1 MASISGSIKNILG
14 IITDTSEESLQCV
27 EYLVTVLNDIR
38 SFDMFSQYLVHMKQT
53 IKDIKD
59 SFQYINELA
68 KQCVNYECE
77 SSCCN
82 ESVNLKDGNVN
93 EFTSKSLGLR
103 YNYDAYIN
111 KMFPQNGNSNS
122 YNLPPCSFHNNDKVY
137 SDINDINRNNNVNND
152 NIQQLNKSKEDKTK
166 LGEYVPINNNNDI
179 YNIKQMILN
188 PKKQKVSKVTDIIV
202 KINSDQELY
211 DLLSQLFGDNI
222 IEKLTSTNIDNMFI
236 ENIEKTIQEI
246 ERLRLND
253 NNIEQQQHQNQIQIK
268 QPLRSK
274 LLQIEESNNLFY
286 ESPNQTKQI
295 HKNEE
300 TTTYT
305 YSDELLSRT
314 CLLPKQHHSSYNQEQ
329 PNKSHSNTKTNPKH
343 QRTSSKHSINKDK
356 VKQHNSNNNHNKYPH
371 PKLFINYTSQYGNYF
386 DTPLQHGGLSKI
398 PSYIKH
404 KNQTQ
409 T

>member
-1 MASISGSIKNILG
+1 MENKSGSIKNILG
-14 IITDTSEESLQCV
+14 IITDTSDESLQSV
-27 EYLVTVLNDIR
+27 EYLNTVLNDIR
-38 SFDMFSQYLVHMKQT
+38 SYDMFVKYLVNMKQA

-68 KQCVNYECE
+68 KRCINYECE
-77 SSCCN
+77 SESGCCN
-82 ESVNLKDGNVN
+82 DNDNGNDVLKDG

-111 KMFPQNGNSNS
+111 KMFPKDKNGNSNWD
-122 YNLPPCSFHNNDKVY
+122 NLAPCSFQNDGGV
-137 SDINDINRNNNVNND
+137 
-152 NIQQLNKSKEDKTK
+152 QMLNKSKEGKMN
-166 LGEYVPINNNNDI
+166 LSEYVAMNNNNPDKGGVC
-179 YNIKQMILN
+179 NLKQMISN
-188 PKKQKVSKVTDIIV
+188 PKKQKVSKVTDIII

-222 IEKLTSTNIDNMFI
+222 IEKLTSTNIDNIFI

-253 NNIEQQQHQNQIQIK
+253 NNNIEQQQQNQTQNQQLQIK

-286 ESPNQTKQI
+286 ESPTHPKPT
-295 HKNEE
+295 HKNDE
-300 TTTYT
+300 TTNTFT

-314 CLLPKQHHSSYNQEQ
+314 GLLPKQHHSSYNNEQ
-329 PNKSHSNTKTNPKH
+329 QTKSHSTTKQNPKH
-343 QRTSSKHSINKDK
+343 QRTSSKHSINKDNK
-356 VKQHNSNNNHNKYPH
+356 DKQHNLNNNNTKYPH

-386 DTPLQHGGLSKI
+386 DTPLQRGGLSKI

>member
-1 MASISGSIKNILG
+1 MESKSGSIKNILG
-14 IITDTSEESLQCV
+14 IITDTSDESLQSV
-27 EYLVTVLNDIR
+27 EYLNTVLNDIR
-38 SFDMFSQYLVHMKQT
+38 SYDMFVKYLAHMKQA

-68 KQCVNYECE
+68 KRCINYECE
-77 SSCCN
+77 NRCCN
-82 ESVNLKDGNVN
+82 DNDNVTDVINDG

-111 KMFPQNGNSNS
+111 KMFPKDSNGNSNWD
-122 YNLPPCSFHNNDKVY
+122 NLPPCSFQDD
-137 SDINDINRNNNVNND
+137 SDNMKAVNMR
-152 NIQQLNKSKEDKTK
+152 KEDKMN
-166 LGEYVPINNNNDI
+166 LSEYVPGNNNNNSNKGGVC
-179 YNIKQMILN
+179 NIKQMITN
-188 PKKQKVSKVTDIIV
+188 PKKQKVSKVTDIII

-222 IEKLTSTNIDNMFI
+222 IEKLTSTNIDNIFI

-253 NNIEQQQHQNQIQIK
+253 NNNIEQQQQQNQTQNQQLQIK

-286 ESPNQTKQI
+286 ESPNYPKPTY
-295 HKNEE
+295 KNDE
-300 TTTYT
+300 TTNTFT

-314 CLLPKQHHSSYNQEQ
+314 GLLPKQHHSSYNQEQ
-329 PNKSHSNTKTNPKH
+329 PTKSHSNTKPNNPKH

-356 VKQHNSNNNHNKYPH
+356 QNNSNNNNNNTKYPH

-398 PSYIKH
+398 PSYIKP

>member
-1 MASISGSIKNILG
+1 MESKRRSIKNILE
-14 IITDTSEESLQCV
+14 IITNTSEESLQSV
-27 EYLVTVLNDIR
+27 MYLVTALNDIH
-38 SFDMFSQYLVHMKQT
+38 SYDMFVKYVNHMKQA
-53 IKDIKD
+53 INDVKD

-68 KQCVNYECE
+68 KQCMCYECE
-77 SSCCN
+77 SGCGC
-82 ESVNLKDGNVN
+82 DGNVN

-111 KMFPQNGNSNS
+111 KMFSQNENGNLKSC
-122 YNLPPCSFHNNDKVY
+122 NLPPCSLNNNDKVY
-137 SDINDINRNNNVNND
+137 SNVNNEMM
-152 NIQQLNKSKEDKTK
+152 IQPLNKSKDDKRN
-166 LGEYVPINNNNDI
+166 LSEYLPINNNSNNDI
-179 YNIKQMILN
+179 YNIKQTVSN
-188 PKKQKVSKVTDIIV
+188 PKKQKVSKVTDIII

-222 IEKLTSTNIDNMFI
+222 IEKLTSTNIDNIFI

-253 NNIEQQQHQNQIQIK
+253 NNNIEQQQNQNQNQNQQLQIK

-286 ESPNQTKQI
+286 ESPNYPKPTY
-295 HKNEE
+295 KNDE
-300 TTTYT
+300 TTNTFT

-314 CLLPKQHHSSYNQEQ
+314 GLLPKQHHSSYNQEQ
-329 PNKSHSNTKTNPKH
+329 LTKYHSNTKPNNPKH

-356 VKQHNSNNNHNKYPH
+356 QNNSNNNNNNTKYPH